1 MTVFSHAGA
10 GGGFLAGKQVFPVDY
25 EAEASQKLL
34 DALSSGDL
42 GSAWEFVDDQ
52 LIDVNFVGAVPLKLR
67 KSELISR
74 DGLPIEVRVEYES
87 FKADVTPLFLAV
99 QLGNST
105 FVRKLLTMGA
115 DVNQKLF
122 RGFATTSAVRY
133 GQFEILE
140 ILLKVGAS
148 QPACEEAL
156 LEACSH
162 GQARPVEL
170 LMGTELIRSHVAVHA
185 FITACSRGYNDVV
198 STLVK
203 CGVNVNGNDRVL
215 LVSSKPSLHSN
226 IDCTAL
232 VAAVVSRHVSV
243 VRLLLQAGARVDNE
257 VKLGAWSWDT
267 ATGEEF
273 RVGAGLGEPYSL
285 TWCAIEYFETSGT
298 ILKMLLN
305 RLPHNNLHLGRTLLH
320 HAILCDNLL
329 AVDILLNLESDVESP
344 VKTTSMTE
352 FRPIHMAARLGSPAI
367 LHRLIQAGCDLNSI
381 TDAGET
387 ALMICSM
394 YKREDC
400 MLLLSNSGA
409 DFGLVSNNGSSV
421 SSIAKN
427 NCWQFGLQRAVL
439 STLKSGKIPCSSNP
453 SVFSPL
459 LFAAQMGDTEALK
472 ILIARSPSEIWCY
485 TSATSNARDLLEKVL
500 LEYALQQDGRAAFY
514 ALHCAARGGDAEAVR
529 SLTAKGYDVN
539 VADKEGNTPLM
550 LAAKGGHVGVCQL
563 LISRGAR
570 CDSKNSKGET
580 AVALAT
586 NGAER
591 VILDRMARDLV
602 VAGARVMKHTKGGRG
617 EAHVKTIKMAADV
630 GVLEWGKSGRR
641 RVVCM
646 EAVVGPSS
654 GFRRRRRR
662 KGDVDAPGLFHVAT
676 TKNKEVHFVC
686 EGGEEEAE
694 LWVRGI
700 KLVTKDAIFGGVN

>member
-10 GGGFLAGKQVFPVDY
+10 GGGFLAGKQVYPVDY

-42 GSAWEFVDDQ
+42 RSAWELVDDQ
-52 LIDVNFVGAVPLKLR
+52 FVDVNFVGAVPLKLR

-74 DGLPIEVRVEYES
+74 DDLPIEVRVEYES

-133 GQFEILE
+133 GQLEILE

-156 LEACSH
+156 LEASSH
-162 GQARPVEL
+162 GQARAVEV
-170 LMGTELIRSHVAVHA
+170 LMGTELIRPHVAVHA
-185 FITACSRGYNDVV
+185 FVTACSRGFSDVV
-198 STLVK
+198 STLVR
-203 CGVNVNGNDRVL
+203 CGVDINGNDRAL

-243 VRLLLQAGARVDNE
+243 VHILLQAGAKVDNE

-267 ATGEEF
+267 TSGEEI

-298 ILKMLLN
+298 ILKLLLN
-305 RLPHNNLHLGRTLLH
+305 KLPSQNPHLGRTLLH
-320 HAILCDNLL
+320 HAILCDNLS
-329 AVDILLNLESDVESP
+329 AVDTLLNSDFSVESP
-344 VKTTSMTE
+344 VKTTSNTE
-352 FRPIHMAARLGSPAI
+352 FRPIHLAARLGSLLI
-367 LHRLIQAGCDLNSI
+367 LHRLIQAGCDLNSR
-381 TDAGET
+381 TDTGET
-387 ALMICSM
+387 ALMICSI
-394 YKREDC
+394 YKHEEC
-400 MLLLSNSGA
+400 LLLLSNAGA
-409 DFGLVSNNGSSV
+409 DFGLVSNNGGSV
-421 SSIAKN
+421 SSI
-427 NCWQFGLQRAVL
+427 WLFGLQRAVL
-439 STLKSGKIPCSSNP
+439 STLKSGKIPYSSDY

-459 LFAAQMGDTEALK
+459 LFAAQMGDIESLK
-472 ILIARSPSEIWCY
+472 ILIARSPSEICCY
-485 TSATSNARDLLEKVL
+485 TSATANARELLEKLL
-500 LEYALQQDGRAAFY
+500 LEYALQQDGRATFH
-514 ALHCAARGGDAEAVR
+514 ALHCASRGGDVEAVR
-529 SLTAKGYDVN
+529 LLTVKGYDVN
-539 VADKEGNTPLM
+539 VADNEGNTPLM
-550 LAAKGGHVGVCQL
+550 LAAKGGHINVCHL

-570 CDSKNSKGET
+570 CDT
-580 AVALAT
+580 AAVAVAT
-586 NGAER
+586 NGTER
-591 VILDRMARDLV
+591 VILDHMARELV
-602 VAGARVMKHTKGGRG
+602 VNGGRLMKHTKGGRG
-617 EAHVKTIKMAADV
+617 AAHIKTVKMVADV
-630 GVLEWGKSGRR
+630 GVLEWGKSSRR
-641 RVVCM
+641 KVVCM
-646 EAVVGPSS
+646 EAGVGPSG
-654 GFRRRRRR
+654 GFRRRK
-662 KGDVDAPGLFHVAT
+662 KGDVDEAGLFHVVT

-686 EGGEEEAE
+686 GGKDEAE

-700 KLVTKDAIFGGVN
+700 KLVTKDATFGG